1 MNVNIV
7 DPLFEYRCKS
17 LKRAQERA
25 QNPEWKELW
34 ANKLKELQ
42 KKYQIKS

>member
-1 MNVNIV
+1 IKIV
-7 DPLFEYRCKS
+7 DPLFEYRCNS

-34 ANKLKELQ
+34 GNILKKLQ
-42 KKYQIKS
+42 KKYQIEG

>member
-17 LKRAQERA
+17 LLRAQERA
-25 QNPEWKELW
+25 KNPEWKKLW
-34 ANKLKELQ
+34 RDIINKLIEMEWDKR
-42 KKYQIKS
+42 